1 MFFIIMFYTMILLFY
16 YKKLDFLEKKKENMK
31 EPIKARIH
39 YLNQLMMKGEYK
51 LEYENEISQLYSEME
66 ILQRDFDDFK
76 FKDIKIKV
84 N

>member
-1 MFFIIMFYTMILLFY
+1 MFFIIAFYTMILLFY
-16 YKKLDFLEKKKENMK
+16 YKKLDFLEKKKESMK

-39 YLNQLMMKGEYK
+39 YLNWLIMRGDYK
-51 LEYENEISQLYSEME
+51 VDYENEISELYSEME

-76 FKDIKIKV
+76 FKDVKIKV